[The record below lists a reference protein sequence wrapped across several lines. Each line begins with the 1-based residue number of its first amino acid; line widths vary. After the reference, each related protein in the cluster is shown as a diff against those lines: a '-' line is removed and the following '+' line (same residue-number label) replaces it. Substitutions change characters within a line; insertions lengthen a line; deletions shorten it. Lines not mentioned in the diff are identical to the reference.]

1 MGYVSKEDGK
11 GLLRAQHP
19 GGQEADGADVILELF
34 QCLPAW
40 LRQGQ
45 VRAAAVAVL
54 QVGLSIAV
62 TNQVESAHF
71 SRCSNPQ

>member
-11 GLLRAQHP
+11 GLLCAQHP
-19 GGQEADGADVILELF
+19 GGQEADGADIVTELF
-34 QCLPAW
+34 QGLPSG

-54 QVGLSIAV
+54 QVGLGIAV

>member
-1 MGYVSKEDGK
+1 MRPVAEQNAE

-19 GGQEADGADVILELF
+19 GGQEADGADVVLELF
-34 QCLPAW
+34 QGLPAG
-40 LRQGQ
+40 LGQGQ
-45 VRAAAVAVL
+45 IRAAAVAVL